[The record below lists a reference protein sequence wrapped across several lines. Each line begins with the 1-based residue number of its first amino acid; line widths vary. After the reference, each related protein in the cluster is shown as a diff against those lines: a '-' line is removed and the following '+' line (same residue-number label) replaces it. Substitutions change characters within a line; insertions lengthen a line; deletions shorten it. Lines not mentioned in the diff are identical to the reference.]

1 MRALDCAVPQ
11 NVELRKCVPLP
22 RSCHPD
28 EDRDVYLVLNDF
40 GRLGAAWCEA
50 GENDTHREV
59 ASVTLACQYNS
70 PVRVIAFNTE
80 QGTSRDVSA
89 EIAAELVER
98 CADDRPE
105 GPPECLHDFID
116 RYGVPRR
123 PIQLRLP
130 IAV

>member
-1 MRALDCAVPQ
+1 MRLSPSIM
-11 NVELRKCVPLP
+11 PP
-22 RSCHPD
+22 GD
-28 EDRDVYLVLNDF
+28 ERDVYMVLNDF

-50 GENDTHREV
+50 HENETYREIV
-59 ASVTLACQYNS
+59 IRDLIACQYDS
-70 PVRVIAFNTE
+70 PLRVIMFNTHR
-80 QGTSRDVSA
+80 GTSRDVSA

-98 CADDRPE
+98 CGDRPE

-116 RYGVPRR
+116 RHYAGQRR